1 MGPSRTLYGMDH
13 WAGIE
18 NIQESILSFVL
29 PFLYFQVFRNLAVL
43 TPSVALPS
51 QEYPVKGIILFT
63 ST

>member
-51 QEYPVKGIILFT
+51 
-63 ST
+63 